1 MLARSHSRLC
11 GCDRRR
17 FLRLAGGAGLA
28 ATLPLSASAQPL
40 ETDEVRTLLLICNEP
55 GVWQPASNYIKS
67 RQELVGKYEP
77 VEIDGAAIG
86 LVAEQYKDSRQV
98 FWDKLMAA
106 AAFQQTRR
114 VIALNH
120 RGCAAMKIAYGL
132 TKTSD
137 RLIETET
144 HRYALQ
150 EFRKQMAE
158 RNAGI
163 DVWIGLIGLDGKV
176 EMFS

>member
-1 MLARSHSRLC
+1 MPARSHPWLC

-17 FLRLAGGAGLA
+17 FLQVGGGAGLA
-28 ATLPLSASAQPL
+28 ALFPLATSAQPL
-40 ETDEVRTLLLICNEP
+40 ETNEVRTLLLICSEP

-77 VEIDGAAIG
+77 VEVDGAAIG
-86 LVAEQYKDSRQV
+86 LVAEQYLASRQA

-106 AAFQQTRR
+106 AAFQQTQR

-120 RGCAAMKIAYGL
+120 RGCTAMKIAYGL

-158 RNAGI
+158 RSAGF
-163 DVWIGLIGLDGKV
+163 DVWVGLIGLDGKV